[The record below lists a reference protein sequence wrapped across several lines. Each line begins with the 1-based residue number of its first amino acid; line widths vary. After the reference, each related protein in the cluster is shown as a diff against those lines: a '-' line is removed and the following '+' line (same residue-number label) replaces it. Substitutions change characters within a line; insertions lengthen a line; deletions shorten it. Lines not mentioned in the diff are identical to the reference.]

1 MLSKQ
6 EKSTP
11 SVGREGNVHCAVI
24 DTVHGRGRWREGNVH
39 CAVIDTVHGRG
50 RWREG
55 KNQIDG
61 CKGRKRY
68 TGGTIPG
75 TCVRLQ
81 T

>member
-11 SVGREGNVHCAVI
+11 SVGREGNVHCAV
-24 DTVHGRGRWREGNVH
+24 T
-39 CAVIDTVHGRG
+39 DTVHGRG

-61 CKGRKRY
+61 GKGRKRY